1 MELFDKARNK
11 ALNPI
16 TILKVFLTHEE
27 NIRTSFIEFCKTKL
41 PTENINEENVFDFI
55 DTKLTEP
62 NTASSMEEF
71 SELKKVFDDFCSF
84 SNEFLISEN
93 LLEDNIYKIGYN
105 ERIEKDL
112 KTFCLSEDLAG
123 SMVMK
128 AKQPTIS
135 NTDLQKKLNISEVLK
150 STSINFTILI

>member
-93 LLEDNIYKIGYN
+93 LLEDNIYKIQDY
-105 ERIEKDL
+105 
-112 KTFCLSEDLAG
+112 
-123 SMVMK
+123 
-128 AKQPTIS
+128 
-135 NTDLQKKLNISEVLK
+135 LQKIFSISLILYL
-150 STSINFTILI
+150 SIF